1 MPIPDFQSIM
11 LPFLKCVA
19 DGNEY
24 KHSELIKTLGKLF
37 ELSEDEMREL
47 LPSGRQAIFTNR
59 VGWTRTYLM
68 KAGLIEY
75 TRRGYCK
82 ITIRGVDVLT
92 ENPETINTAYLK
104 RFSEFSEFHN
114 VRPNEEQNVN
124 SDTAE
129 SNNHERRTPEE
140 NLEYSYLKLREELTG
155 ELLSRLKAGS
165 PQFFERVVVELLV
178 KMGYGGSIAD
188 AGKAIGR
195 SGDGGIDGMI
205 KEDRLGLDV
214 IYIQAKRWEGSV
226 GRPEIQ
232 KFVGALQGN
241 RGRKGVFIT
250 TANYTKEAKEY
261 VTFIEN
267 KVVLIDG
274 EQLAQFMID
283 YNLGVTTVAIYEE
296 KRIDTD
302 FFIEE

>member
-11 LPFLKCVA
+11 LPFLKYVA
-19 DGNEY
+19 DGKEH
-24 KHSELIKTLGKLF
+24 KHGDLIQTLGDFFKL
-37 ELSEDEMREL
+37 SKDEMREL

-82 ITIRGVDVLT
+82 ITKRGVDVLA
-92 ENPETINTAYLK
+92 ENPEIINTGYLK
-104 RFSEFSEFHN
+104 RFSEFAEFHN
-114 VRPNEEQNVN
+114 VKPAEEQITN
-124 SDTAE
+124 SSTAE
-129 SNNHERRTPEE
+129 SNHDQRTPEE
-140 NLEYSYLKLREELTG
+140 NLEYSYQKLREELAS
-155 ELLSRLKAGS
+155 ELLARLKAGS
-165 PQFFERVVVELLV
+165 PPFFERVVVELLV

-241 RGRKGVFIT
+241 RAKKGVFIT
-250 TANYTKEAKEY
+250 TSYYTKEAREY
-261 VTFIEN
+261 ITFIEN

-283 YNLGVTTVAIYEE
+283 YNLGVTTVAVYEE

-302 FFIEE
+302 FFMEE